1 VDSPSFSYINILYPD
16 VAGKTNASVAAV
28 AYVKDNVVVVKLT
41 ENENDVPSA
50 KLRSSTV
57 EDLPQRD
64 Q

>member
-16 VAGKTNASVAAV
+16 VAGKTNAV